1 MSSTFATS
9 LVQLCASSGLE
20 MNVHLVFKEKPTRLE
35 QKILTLSKYIQKY
48 PEGWK
53 KRLELANLLYQMG
66 DWQQAVAEYR
76 QVIERQPQLIGVRL
90 QLGKMLQ
97 IMGRKKE
104 AVEVYEKALFC
115 SDNEGTQ
122 HHIKGLIAVCR
133 GESDKAIIAFS
144 LAASLEPDKVVHWL
158 ALAQVHQQIE
168 NHLGVLSAVE
178 QVLSINP
185 DDVVA
190 LIYSHDAS
198 QAVGDIPAARG
209 KLSKVI
215 AQLPNDFRVLQR
227 EIEQRCQ
234 MRLVSGIEG
243 LAVHANWLTES
254 YYGER
259 DESKPGIDG
268 NRVLQYFLDK
278 FATVKEVVEDFEKN
292 KDMQFIPTK
301 IKKGDLEQEVQCHL
315 AMEDAQ
321 GESVIVEYLRSGDG
335 SGNDVERNIYYSG
348 DIPDYSIEYNVLTNS
363 PPFKDQLSNLKK
375 YKGFGGEL
383 DLPGTSAAADR
394 FVRGAFYL
402 KSLPEPANQR
412 EAIAGVLSVMRS
424 TAQPFRVPD
433 SGAPYASSTR
443 WRTVAAITEKL
454 YLYES
459 SLYPTLIWLDAKKL
473 DFTKGGVRVFD
484 LTKNREAIG
493 DVSEKLTPAEDPFGN
508 NLSQESG
515 S

>member
-1 MSSTFATS
+1 MCTRILWTGKVGDQSSSACGRNMDWGYEMEEKLWVFPPGLKRKSDVKGEPVEWVSKYGSIAATVHDQATS
-9 LVQLCASSGLE
+9 DG
-20 MNVHLVFKEKPTRLE
+20 MNEK
-35 QKILTLSKYIQKY
+35 
-48 PEGWK
+48 
-53 KRLELANLLYQMG
+53 
-66 DWQQAVAEYR
+66 
-76 QVIERQPQLIGVRL
+76 
-90 QLGKMLQ
+90 
-97 IMGRKKE
+97 
-104 AVEVYEKALFC
+104 
-115 SDNEGTQ
+115 
-122 HHIKGLIAVCR
+122 
-133 GESDKAIIAFS
+133 
-144 LAASLEPDKVVHWL
+144 
-158 ALAQVHQQIE
+158 
-168 NHLGVLSAVE
+168 
-178 QVLSINP
+178 
-185 DDVVA
+185 
-190 LIYSHDAS
+190 
-198 QAVGDIPAARG
+198 
-209 KLSKVI
+209 
-215 AQLPNDFRVLQR
+215 
-227 EIEQRCQ
+227 
-234 MRLVSGIEG
+234 G

-259 DESKPGIDG
+259 DERKPGIDG

-278 FATVKEVVEDFEKN
+278 FATVKEVVEDLEKN
-292 KDMQFIPTK
+292 KDMQLIPTK
-301 IKKGDLEQEVQCHL
+301 IKKGSLEEEVQCHL

-433 SGAPYASSTR
+433 SDAPYASSTR

-508 NLSQESG
+508 NV
-515 S
+515 